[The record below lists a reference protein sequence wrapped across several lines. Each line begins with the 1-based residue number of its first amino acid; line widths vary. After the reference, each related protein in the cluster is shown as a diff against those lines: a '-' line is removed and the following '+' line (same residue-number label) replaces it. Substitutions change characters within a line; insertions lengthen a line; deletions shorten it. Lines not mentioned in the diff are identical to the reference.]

1 MNIIHGVFLIA
12 TGVGLMGFGL
22 LLFYMV
28 LPLFYFFF
36 GFGVGYELSAL
47 LGASGAATNLIVA
60 LGTGV
65 AFGLAAYYLEPFRRI
80 LIGVGLGSLF
90 GGLIADAA
98 GLTGFI
104 GAALMFVTAM
114 MGVFVTLR
122 IFDIFVIV
130 STAIGGAGMAMEGLS
145 FIAPSFPLFDK
156 SAIQQGAALPLAAW
170 LVLAL
175 VGLGWQFKNLSRWS
189 PNTSGQG
196 ASKKDE

>member
-1 MNIIHGVFLIA
+1 
-12 TGVGLMGFGL
+12 MGFGL
-22 LLFYMV
+22 LLFYMI

-60 LGTGV
+60 LGTGI
-65 AFGLAAYYLEPFRRI
+65 AFGLAAYFLEPFRRI

-98 GLTGFI
+98 GLSGFI
-104 GAALMFVTAM
+104 GGAIMFVTAM

-122 IFDIFVIV
+122 MFDIFVIV
-130 STAIGGAGMAMEGLS
+130 STAIGGAGMTLEGLS
-145 FIAPSFPLFDK
+145 FIAPSLAIFDK
-156 SAIQQGAALPLAAW
+156 SAIQQGAAAPFAIWLGLSLAG
-170 LVLAL
+170 LA
-175 VGLGWQFKNLSRWS
+175 WQFKNLERWS

-196 ASKKDE
+196 PSEKDD